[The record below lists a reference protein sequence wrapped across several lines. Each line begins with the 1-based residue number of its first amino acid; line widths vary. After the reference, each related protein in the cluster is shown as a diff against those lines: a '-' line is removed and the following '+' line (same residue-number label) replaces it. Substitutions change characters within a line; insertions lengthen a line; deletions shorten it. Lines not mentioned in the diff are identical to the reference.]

1 MARAVSEIETETRAL
16 DPNDQEQLL
25 WALLEELD
33 GAADPDVDR
42 AWLDEARRRS
52 RELDF
57 AAVEPIPALAW
68 GAAKRTSGSGES

>member
-25 WALLEELD
+25 RALLEEQD

-42 AWLDEARRRS
+42 AWLDEARRRN
-52 RELDF
+52 RELDS

-68 GAAKRTSGSGES
+68 AGGETHIRER